1 MGWQRVATTS
11 VTREYYFIVYRL
23 DIAIENDW
31 IITGPCETSNIHHSN
46 VKRCSVKIPCCTFG
60 SKFRLDFL
68 KAESCCCG

>member
-46 VKRCSVKIPCCTFG
+46 VYRCAEKFLVALLAVNFVSTF
-60 SKFRLDFL
+60 
-68 KAESCCCG
+68 